1 LRWFGACPRCIGGEP
16 HRLSYSSLRA
26 NHQQALMKQLS
37 KIYQGLI
44 ERHSFAI
51 FCVFAA
57 VLGLVVP
64 GAMLAVRSNTNDVK
78 DWLPD
83 AYQETTDL
91 LWYQQHFGAGSDH
104 AVVLTWPGARL
115 TQGDDEQ
122 PNWRDMA
129 NPQWQEQ
136 RAAQWE
142 EYVRLY
148 REVLPEDPA
157 QLELRRQLFMA
168 APLAD
173 QRLDLLARKVLEK
186 PELFKGV
193 ITGPLLLTQLTG
205 PPLNLPAEE
214 AMSRLQGTV
223 FGPQFL
229 HGLRLRA
236 SGDSGRPVIDEVEIE
251 TAAAAAGVREG
262 EVIESI
268 NGVPTPTLTDAV
280 RQLAQTYRVD
290 QGEMVIQVAGRS
302 EPYRW
307 EWNEPFLERLT
318 CVVIPLADR
327 ELREAYWERQAKQRR
342 LKTKKELINTVNEL
356 QRIAVE
362 ECDIPADQL
371 HMGGPPVDN
380 MAIDREGEE
389 SLRRLAMLSFGVGFL
404 FCMFCLRNLKLTLIV
419 FFTSIFSEL
428 TSLAIV
434 WYSGAKVDAILL
446 TMPSL
451 IYVLTVSGAI
461 HIVNYY
467 RDAVAEEGLAG
478 APARAIAK
486 AVVPCTLANLTTAVG
501 LASLYISDLV
511 PIRKFGVFSAIA
523 VMVALVWLFV
533 LLPAALQIFPLKQ
546 SEADALRQAA
556 MRPPR
561 RAAWHRWL
569 GSGGR
574 FVINRGGLVFTL
586 MLLGTVVLGYGAV
599 TQMKTTV
606 KLMKL
611 FDPNA
616 RIIRDYAWI
625 ESKLADLVPMEV
637 VIHTSNQALVTVQ
650 GQPTGGTFQLAFE
663 DTATDAAGLPIQRQ
677 TEPLPYN
684 ATGRQLERAL
694 HRAGF
699 KEATVVTTGQ
709 SPNVVH
715 RISADR
721 PLPWFDL
728 VANVSGGEVQ
738 LENRPP
744 MIDNV
749 RLLNRIRQSLESL
762 EHINTTLSIAT
773 FTPREVEA
781 PANYLVDEEVD
792 FQLRK
797 AVQQFTRGGYLAY
810 DPHSGEELYRI
821 SLRMG
826 AFDDIDYSIFV
837 SEIKKAVDP
846 IVMLEPLTGKQGWQA
861 APLPDKAN
869 VATDYHYQHPDGS
882 VAVVHD
888 DNGQCTVTVDG
899 KQVFAGRRQALATA
913 ATYTGVVPLVYKAQN
928 ELLRGLLESYVLAF
942 VLIGLVMVALTWTMV
957 GAVLCVP
964 AALLLMLPNTFPTAV
979 VFGTMT
985 WSGMLIDIGTMMTA
999 SVALGVAVDDTLHY
1013 ITWFHRGVRRGLTRR
1028 QAAWEAYGHCAA
1040 AMTQTTLIAGV
1051 AMFVFAASSFTP
1063 TAMFGILMVP
1073 LMVTAL
1079 IGDLLMLPAILTSWV
1094 GRIFGSSNGSKLAA
1108 SDVEPSGSSIEGPHR
1123 PHALENAPHD
1133 RRLRADRRTPHA

>member
-1 LRWFGACPRCIGGEP
+1 
-16 HRLSYSSLRA
+16 
-26 NHQQALMKQLS
+26 MKQLS
-37 KIYQGLI
+37 KLHHRLI

-57 VLGLVVP
+57 LLGLIVP
-64 GAMLAVRSNTNDVK
+64 GAILAVRSNTNDVK

-104 AVVLTWPGARL
+104 AVVLTWPTARL
-115 TQGDDEQ
+115 TLGDDQQ
-122 PNWRDMA
+122 PNWREMA
-129 NPQWQEQ
+129 TPQWQEQ
-136 RAAQWE
+136 RAAAWE
-142 EYVRLY
+142 EYLRIN
-148 REVLPEDPA
+148 REVLPDDPDELA
-157 QLELRRQLFMA
+157 LRRQLFMA

-173 QRLDLLARKVLEK
+173 QRVDLLARKVLEM

-193 ITGPLLLTQLTG
+193 ITGPQLLMQLTG
-205 PPLNLPAEE
+205 PPLNLPADE
-214 AMSRLQGTV
+214 AMARLQGTV

-236 SGDSGRPVIDEVEIE
+236 DHDTGRPVIDEVEIE
-251 TAAAAAGVREG
+251 TSAAAVGLRGG
-262 EVIESI
+262 EVVESI
-268 NGVPTPTLTDAV
+268 NGVPTPTLADALT
-280 RQLAQTYRVD
+280 QLAQTYRVD

-307 EWNEPFLERLT
+307 HWDEPFQERLT

-327 ELREAYWERQAKQRR
+327 ELREAYWDKQAKQQR
-342 LKTKKELINTVNEL
+342 LKTTKELINTVGVL
-356 QRIAVE
+356 HRIAVE

-389 SLRRLAMLSFGVGFL
+389 SLRRLATLSFGVGFI
-404 FCMFCLRNLKLTLIV
+404 FCLICFRNLKLTLIV
-419 FFTSIFSEL
+419 FFTSLFSEL

-451 IYVLTVSGAI
+451 IYVLTVSGSI

-478 APARAIAK
+478 AACRAIGK
-486 AVVPCTLANLTTAVG
+486 ALVPCTLANLTTAVG

-523 VMVALVWLFV
+523 VMTSLLWLFL
-533 LLPAALQIFPLKQ
+533 LLPAALQLWPLKQ

-556 MRPPR
+556 LRPPKR
-561 RAAWHRWL
+561 SAWHRWM

-574 FVINRGGLVFTL
+574 FILNRGGLVFVF
-586 MLLGTVVLGYGAV
+586 MLAGTAVLGYGAA

-637 VIHTSNQALVTVQ
+637 VIHTSNQAVVTLD
-650 GQPTGGTFQLAFE
+650 GQPNGGTFQLSFE
-663 DTATDAAGLPIQRQ
+663 DTATDDSGLPIVRQ

-684 ATGRQLERAL
+684 ATGRQVERAL

-699 KEATVVTTGQ
+699 KEAKVVTTGQ
-709 SPNVVH
+709 PPNVVH

-728 VANVSGGEVQ
+728 AANVTGGEVQ
-738 LENRPP
+738 IENRPP
-744 MIDNV
+744 MLDNV
-749 RLLNRIRQSLESL
+749 RLLNRIRQQLESL
-762 EHINTTLSIAT
+762 ESINTTLSIAT
-773 FTPREVEA
+773 FTPREVET
-781 PANYLVDEEVD
+781 PANYLVDQEVD
-792 FQLRK
+792 FQLRRS
-797 AVQQFTRGGYLAY
+797 AGQFQRAGYLAY
-810 DPHSGEELYRI
+810 DPASGEELYRI
-821 SLRMG
+821 SLRMS
-826 AFDDIDYSIFV
+826 AFDDIDYSVFV
-837 SEIKKAVDP
+837 AEIKKAVDP
-846 IVMLEPLTGKQGWQA
+846 IVMLEPLTGKQGWE
-861 APLPDKAN
+861 P
-869 VATDYHYQHPDGS
+869 VALSADEQLGTDYRYAHPDGS
-882 VAVVHD
+882 VATVHD
-888 DNGQCTVTVDG
+888 ENGQCTVAIDG
-899 KQVFAGRRQALATA
+899 KEVFAGRRQGLATA
-913 ATYTGVVPLVYKAQN
+913 ATYTGIVPLVYKAQN
-928 ELLRGLLESYVLAF
+928 ELLRGLLESYALAF
-942 VLIGLVMVALTWTMV
+942 VLIALVMVALTWSIV
-957 GAVLCVP
+957 GALYAVP
-964 AALLLMLPNTFPTAV
+964 AALLLMTPNFFPTAV

-985 WSGMLIDIGTMMTA
+985 WSGVLIDIGTMMTA

-1013 ITWFHRGVRRGLTRR
+1013 VVWFNRGMRRGLSRR
-1028 QAAWEAYGHCAA
+1028 EAAWNAYGHCAA
-1040 AMTQTTLIAGV
+1040 AMSQTTLIAGV
-1051 AMFVFAASSFTP
+1051 AMFVFAASSFMP
-1063 TAMFGILMVP
+1063 TARFGMLMVP
-1073 LMVTAL
+1073 LMCAAL
-1079 IGDLLMLPAILTSWV
+1079 IGDLVMLPAALTSWV
-1094 GRIFGSSNGSKLAA
+1094 GKVFGRRTGESLRATDESHLPTA
-1108 SDVEPSGSSIEGPHR
+1108 SDGPPP
-1123 PHALENAPHD
+1123 PHAMENAPHEQRSKTD
-1133 RRLRADRRTPHA
+1133 RRSFHS

>member
-1 LRWFGACPRCIGGEP
+1 
-16 HRLSYSSLRA
+16 
-26 NHQQALMKQLS
+26 MKKLFAF
-37 KIYQGLI
+37 YQGLI
-44 ERHSFAI
+44 ERHAFAI

-57 VLGLVVP
+57 LLGLVVP
-64 GAMLAVRSNTNDVK
+64 GAILAVRSNTNDVK

-91 LWYQQHFGAGSDH
+91 LWYQEHFGAGSDH

-115 TQGDDEQ
+115 TAGNNEQ
-122 PNWRDMA
+122 PNWREMA
-129 NPQWQEQ
+129 SPQWQQQ
-136 RAAQWE
+136 RAAEWE
-142 EYVRLY
+142 EYLRLN

-193 ITGPLLLTQLTG
+193 ITGPQLLMQLTG
-205 PPLNLPAEE
+205 PPLNLPPEE
-214 AMSRLQGTV
+214 AMARLQGTV

-229 HGLRLRA
+229 HGLRLRE
-236 SGDSGRPVIDEVEIE
+236 DHDTGRPVIDEVEIE
-251 TAAAAAGVREG
+251 TAAAAAGVQPG
-262 EVIESI
+262 EVVESI
-268 NGVPTPTLTDAV
+268 NGVPTPTLAEAV

-290 QGEMVIQVAGRS
+290 RGELVIQVAGRG

-307 EWNEPFLERLT
+307 QWNEPFQERLT

-327 ELREAYWERQAKQRR
+327 ELREAYWEKQAKERR
-342 LKTKKELINTVNEL
+342 LKTKKELINTVGEL
-356 QRIAVE
+356 HRIAVE
-362 ECDIPADQL
+362 ECDIPASQL

-404 FCMFCLRNLKLTLIV
+404 FCLICFRNLKLTLIV

-478 APARAIAK
+478 APVRAIGK
-486 AVVPCTLANLTTAVG
+486 ALVPCTLANLTTAVG

-511 PIRKFGVFSAIA
+511 PIRKFGVYSAIA
-523 VMVALVWLFV
+523 VMAALVWLFV
-533 LLPAALQIFPLKQ
+533 LLPAALQVWPLKQ
-546 SEADALRQAA
+546 SEADALRLAA
-556 MRPPR
+556 LRPSR
-561 RAAWHRWL
+561 RTIWHRWL

-574 FVINRGGLVFTL
+574 FVLNRGGLVFGF
-586 MLLGTVVLGYGAV
+586 MLAGTAVLGYGAA

-637 VIHTSNQALVTVQ
+637 VIHTSNQAVITLH
-650 GQPTGGTFQLAFE
+650 GEPNGGTFQLEFE
-663 DTATDAAGLPIQRQ
+663 DTATDETGLPIVRQ

-684 ATGRQLERAL
+684 VTGRQLERAL
-694 HRAGF
+694 HRAGL
-699 KEATVVTTGQ
+699 KEAKVITTGQ
-709 SPNVVH
+709 PPNVVH
-715 RISADR
+715 RISAAH

-728 VANVSGGEVQ
+728 TANVTGGEVQ

-744 MIDNV
+744 MLDNV
-749 RLLNRIRQSLESL
+749 RLLNRIRHALESL

-781 PANYLVDEEVD
+781 PASYLVDQEVD
-792 FQLRK
+792 FQLRR
-797 AVQQFTRGGYLAY
+797 AVDQFKRGGYLAY
-810 DPHSGEELYRI
+810 DPETGEELYRI
-821 SLRMG
+821 SLRMS
-826 AFDDIDYSIFV
+826 AFDDIDYSVFV

-846 IVMLEPLTGKQGWQA
+846 IVMLEPLTGKQGWKA
-861 APLPDKAN
+861 VPLPHNAN
-869 VATDYHYQHPDGS
+869 ISTDYHYHHPDGS

-899 KQVFAGRRQALATA
+899 QEIFSGRRQALATA

-928 ELLRGLLESYVLAF
+928 ELLRGLLESYALAF
-942 VLIGLVMVALTWTMV
+942 VLIGLVMLVLTWSMV
-957 GAVLCVP
+957 GPIFALP
-964 AALLLMLPNTFPTAV
+964 AAAFLMIPNFFPTAV

-985 WSGMLIDIGTMMTA
+985 WSGVLIDIGTMMTA

-1013 ITWFHRGVRRGLTRR
+1013 VTWFNRGVRSGLSRR
-1028 QAAWEAYGHCAA
+1028 EAAWAAYGHCAA

-1063 TAMFGILMVP
+1063 TARFGILMVP

-1079 IGDLLMLPAILTSWV
+1079 IGDLLMLPAALTSWLGKMF
-1094 GRIFGSSNGSKLAA
+1094 GRRTG
-1108 SDVEPSGSSIEGPHR
+1108 EPLRAPEEDHPARTIEGPHR
-1123 PHALENAPHD
+1123 PHGLENAPHD
-1133 RRLRADRRTPHA
+1133 RRLRTDHRSTHS